1 MRLLLVLAC
10 SLPLLASGNE
20 CPQEPN
26 AMAGSCTEA
35 GQWRFALAAGAGHRS
50 NPLIGGHNFPL
61 WVIPDLSYYGKH
73 WFFDNGTLGY
83 NWSLDSSWQLSL
95 VSRLNEERGYF
106 RRSHPSN
113 VFNRFMVSDM
123 GLAGPAEKS
132 AVIPELSIHDVAKR
146 PTAIDAGLQLDWFSS
161 GLQLKANWWHDV
173 SGQYHDQHASISAS
187 TGWQSTHGEWQLS
200 TSLHWKSADLI
211 NTFYGIVNEQ
221 RLPDDYQ
228 AGSSWQPELKLTW
241 SYPLT
246 TEWSALA
253 FYRYRILDDAMT
265 DSPLVNEDNIRTW
278 FVGVTYRFF

>member
-20 CPQEPN
+20 CPQDPN

-35 GQWRFALAAGAGHRS
+35 GQWRFAVAAGAGYRS
-50 NPLIGGHNFPL
+50 NPLHGGHNFPL
-61 WVIPDLSYYGKH
+61 WLIPDLSYYGKH

-83 NWSLDSSWQLSL
+83 NWALNPSLQLSL

-106 RRSHPSN
+106 RRADASN
-113 VFNRFMVSDM
+113 LFNRFMVSDM

-132 AVIPELSIHDVAKR
+132 VIIPELSINDVAKR
-146 PTAIDAGLQLDWFSS
+146 PTALDAGLQLDWFSPD
-161 GLQLKANWWHDV
+161 LQLKANWWHDI
-173 SGQYHDQHASISAS
+173 SGQYHGQHASIAAT
-187 TGWQSTHGEWQLS
+187 TGWQSTVGQWQFS
-200 TSLHWKSADLI
+200 TGLHWKSADLI
-211 NTFYGIVNEQ
+211 NTYYGIIDE
-221 RLPDDYQ
+221 RHLPADYQ

-246 TEWSALA
+246 ADWSALA
-253 FYRYRILDDAMT
+253 FYRYRFLDDAMT
-265 DSPLVNEDNIRTW
+265 DSPLVNEDDIRTW